1 MTGETFNEQLTDENS
16 ESLEEQGL
24 DQIDQQEAGSAGVD
38 AQNQVDETP
47 EETVEGQISLAD
59 FDRDQLQQHIQSLEQ
74 KLARQRSKGNLAF
87 LNSDQQQQLIELLEK
102 QTESDAATRQLRNLV
117 ERAIELNQQSEQIQQ
132 EIQGLNIVS
141 ENATNKCYE
150 ITYGAQHV
158 IDQNE
163 KLQKNLGQHLDR
175 AGELNEQCEQLAEK
189 LGQDIEASCLS
200 RQKMDAATDRT
211 QAVYQKSRQLLDD
224 VTTCRTE
231 ISEQANVIHQVTEIS
246 KHINSESENL
256 HKSLEVLKRQVQEK
270 LEQQNQQMDAS
281 KQVLTKVK
289 QIANDIVEGK
299 TETDNVLSD
308 VVAGNAESKAMLEK
322 MVSLLNDGIE
332 KQKQNRNLN
341 LELQNSLQRNQQ
353 QREELTVL
361 TSECREIRDVSLETQ
376 KRSESSIKESLEK
389 LSVSL
394 AESKQ
399 NQLQAEHILKE
410 VFDNNCESKD
420 LIERMTSLSEV
431 AGETQ
436 QENALLN
443 KELKSVLAHSTETR
457 DELLTLA
464 SDCQEVRDKSSA
476 LLETSMEVNADS
488 QSSITR
494 LNEYMD
500 SMRET
505 KDELKELIAT
515 SKHMH
520 EEANDSL
527 DSMRTN
533 INNSSLIQK
542 ECIRLNKESVAT
554 TLESKKTNEK
564 LTEELESSVKLN
576 KHYQDRL
583 KSAEKKYLSA
593 LEAEKKYQDLHET
606 TLKTLRENEVQL
618 AEAAETIKEYGD
630 STAEYN
636 TTVKQFQQT
645 TVQSQQIILETQ
657 ASIKSLISSNDQ
669 LTEENR
675 FLKAQ
680 LQNRQPATASSSS
693 LWSGLDSELQSEPL
707 PPETFGKELSDLGGL
722 DQ

>member
-1 MTGETFNEQLTDENS
+1 MTGETYNEQPDNDDSDAFVGPEIYDGATEEDEGVQAFDGAEEGALMS
-16 ESLEEQGL
+16 EASL
-24 DQIDQQEAGSAGVD
+24 
-38 AQNQVDETP
+38 
-47 EETVEGQISLAD
+47 D

-74 KLARQRSKGNLAF
+74 KLARQKAKGSLGF
-87 LNSDQQQQLIELLEK
+87 LSPEQQQQLTTLLEK
-102 QTESDAATRQLRNLV
+102 QTESDAATRQLKSLV
-117 ERAIELNQQSEQIQQ
+117 ERAVELNQQSEQIQQ

-158 IDQNE
+158 IDQND
-163 KLQKNLGQHLDR
+163 KLQKSLNQHLDN
-175 AGELNEQCEQLAEK
+175 AGQLNEQCEVLAEK
-189 LGQDIEASCLS
+189 LGQDIEESCLS

-224 VTTCRTE
+224 VTTCRSE
-231 ISEQANVIHQVTEIS
+231 ISEQANIIHQVTEVS

-270 LEQQNQQMDAS
+270 LEQQTQQIDIS
-281 KQVLTKVK
+281 NQVLGKVK
-289 QIANDIVEGK
+289 QIANEIVEGK
-299 TETDNVLSD
+299 QDTDNVLTD
-308 VVAGNAESKAMLEK
+308 VVANNTESRAMLEK
-322 MVSLLNDGIE
+322 MTALLSEGIE
-332 KQKQNRNLN
+332 KQKHNRNLN
-341 LELQNSLQRNQQ
+341 LELQNSLHRNQQ

-361 TSECREIRDVSLETQ
+361 TSECREIRDVSQ
-376 KRSESSIKESLEK
+376 ESQQRNDANIKESLER

-399 NQLQAEHILKE
+399 NQMQAEHILKD

-420 LIERMTSLSEV
+420 LIERMTSLSAA
-431 AGETQ
+431 AGSTQ
-436 QENALLN
+436 LENSMLN
-443 KELKSVLAHSTETR
+443 TELKTVLAHSTETR
-457 DELLTLA
+457 DELLGLA
-464 SDCQEVRDKSSA
+464 TDCRDVRDKSAA
-476 LLETSMEVNADS
+476 LLETSVEVNSDS
-488 QSSITR
+488 QNSIAR

-500 SMRET
+500 SMCET
-505 KDELKELIAT
+505 KDELKELIKT
-515 SKHMH
+515 SKHVH
-520 EEANDSL
+520 EEASDSL

-533 INNSSLIQK
+533 INNSTLIQK
-542 ECIRLNKESVAT
+542 ECIRLNKESVST
-554 TLESKKTNEK
+554 TLDAKKTTEK
-564 LTEELESSVKLN
+564 LTEELESSFKLN

-606 TLKTLRENEVQL
+606 TLKTLRDNEAQL

-630 STAEYN
+630 NTAEYN

-657 ASIKSLISSNDQ
+657 SSIKSLISSNDQ

-680 LQNRQPATASSSS
+680 LQNREPATSSSM
-693 LWSGLDSELQSEPL
+693 WSGMDAELQPDPL
-707 PPETFGKELSDLGGL
+707 QASGFENDLS
-722 DQ
+722 QYK